1 MIARGRTAA
10 DRVLGRIGKAHGKSA
25 AQASLRWL
33 LQQGVIAIP
42 RTSSRHRLKE
52 NLAVFDFVLLAA
64 EMSDIS
70 SLDRPDGR
78 QVNVS
83 WASKWD

>member
-70 SLDRPDGR
+70 SLARPDGR

-83 WASKWD
+83 WAPKWD